1 MLIIRTPMRVSFFG
15 GGTDYPAFFNTYGG
29 AVISTTIKKYCY
41 VTLRNL
47 PPLFKYE
54 NQLTYSKIE
63 YFNSPSE
70 VQHPL
75 VRAALEYMPTPKIQI
90 SYDADMPA
98 CAGLGSSSAFAVG
111 LLHGLHEMRGE
122 HPSPLTLAKEAIH
135 LERDMCREAGG
146 VQDQIAVAFG
156 GFNRIDFSSDGY
168 DVKRIEMPQNAKEN
182 LQKNLLLLFTGFTRF
197 AGIVSVEQ
205 KEKLPQNIA
214 VLQKMQA
221 LTDTAQSLLQKGDID
236 SFGMLLNDT
245 WQLKRT
251 LSGQITNE
259 GIDLL
264 YNESLES
271 GALGGKLLGAGGGG
285 FLLVY
290 VPEEKQASF
299 RSRFSDY
306 EIMPVEFS
314 DSGSDVFYRL

>member
-15 GGTDYPAFFNTYGG
+15 GGTDYPAFFNRYGG
-29 AVISTTIKKYCY
+29 SVISTTIRKYCY

-75 VRAALEYMPTPKIQI
+75 VRAALEFMPTPKIQI

-122 HPSPLTLAKEAIH
+122 HPLPMTLAKEAIH

-156 GFNRIDFSSDGY
+156 GLNRIDLSSGGY
-168 DVKRIEMPQNAKEN
+168 DVKKIKMPEKAKED

-205 KEKLPQNIA
+205 DKNLPENIGA
-214 VLQKMQA
+214 LIKMND
-221 LTDTAQSLLQKGDID
+221 LTDTAQSLLEKGDIT
-236 SFGMLLNDT
+236 SFGELLNDT
-245 WQLKRT
+245 WQIKKT

-259 GIDLL
+259 GIDFL
-264 YNESLES
+264 YKQALEN
-271 GALGGKLLGAGGGG
+271 GASGGKLLGAGGGG
-285 FLLVY
+285 FLLLY
-290 VPEEKQASF
+290 VPENKQEQF
-299 RSRFSDY
+299 RERFSEY
-306 EIMPVEFS
+306 EIMPVQFS
-314 DSGSDVFYRL
+314 ENGSDVFYRL